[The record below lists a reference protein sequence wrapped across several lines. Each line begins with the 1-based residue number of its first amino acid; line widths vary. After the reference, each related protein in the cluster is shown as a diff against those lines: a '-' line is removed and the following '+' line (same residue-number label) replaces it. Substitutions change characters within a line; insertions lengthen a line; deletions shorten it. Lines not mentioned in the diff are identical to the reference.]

1 MKYHTMSNL
10 HGHIMPFFR
19 IIYVKPGE
27 IPLHPEDHRI
37 QGANVDP
44 RGQVWCNAQAP
55 AHRWSS
61 PAISLRWPVKR
72 WNIAREK
79 SWLLDIL
86 GTFMYFPR
94 PSCSWLPI
102 GTTYGWSAH
111 LSWDD
116 LKFLWSVRAPWPM
129 QNQGGPAYALGDGKT
144 HNGRGLVRSQPQD
157 FGSKLGPLAQPIPN
171 RTFNFRATSCKG
183 GGFCMR
189 RELQQPTL
197 SC

>member
-1 MKYHTMSNL
+1 MWNRGKSLSTRKIIGSKAPMWIPEVRF
-10 HGHIMPFFR
+10 GVMPR
-19 IIYVKPGE
+19 
-27 IPLHPEDHRI
+27 
-37 QGANVDP
+37 P
-44 RGQVWCNAQAP
+44 RRTGDL
-55 AHRWSS
+55 R
-61 PAISLRWPVKR
+61 LRWPVKR